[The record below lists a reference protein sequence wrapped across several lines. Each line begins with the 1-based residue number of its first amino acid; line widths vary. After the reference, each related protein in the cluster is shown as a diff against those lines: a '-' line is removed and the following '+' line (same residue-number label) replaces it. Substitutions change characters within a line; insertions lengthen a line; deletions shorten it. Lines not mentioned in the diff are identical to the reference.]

1 MSTEIYEAAMAAI
14 LKGDTEA
21 ATAVAEK
28 GLNEGIDPVML
39 INSGF
44 IPAIS
49 EVGEQFGSGRLFLPE
64 LMKAAKAMQAA
75 TDIINKAL
83 PENETQTSGRIIIGT
98 VEGDVHDIGKTIVI
112 SLLKANGFDVK
123 DLGRDVRVD
132 RIIDEAEKFDA
143 QIIGTSALLTT
154 TMPRQKELEEVL
166 ESRGLKERF
175 KTIVGG
181 APVTTRWAKR
191 IGADGYAENA
201 TEAVKLA
208 KTLLAA

>member
-1 MSTEIYEAAMAAI
+1 MSAEIYEAAMAAI
-14 LKGDTEA
+14 LKGDPDA

-28 GLNEGIDPVML
+28 GLNEGIDPVVL

-75 TDIINKAL
+75 TDVINKAL
-83 PENETQTSGRIIIGT
+83 PENEASTSGRIIIGT

-112 SLLKANGFDVK
+112 SLLKAHGFDVK
-123 DLGRDVRVD
+123 DLGRDATVD
-132 RIIDEAEKFDA
+132 HIIDEAEKFNA

-154 TMPRQKELEEVL
+154 TMPRQKELEEAL
-166 ESRGLKERF
+166 KSRGLKEKF

-201 TEAVKLA
+201 TDAVKLA
-208 KTLLAA
+208 KTLLEA